1 MTDTEGSRIPVAFW
15 LTTTGGSRLPFR
27 AVTELDVDR
36 FTDEMASQK
45 VSLAGRNLVVN
56 LCLDQKALSEARLRE
71 PTAMAQL
78 SAGVIRATGLNEAA
92 AFEKNSPAPAGN

>member
-1 MTDTEGSRIPVAFW
+1 MKENESSSIPVAFW
-15 LTTTGGSRLPFR
+15 LTTGGGSRLPFR

-45 VSLAGRNLVVN
+45 VSIAGRNLVVN
-56 LCLDQKALSEARLRE
+56 LCLDQKALSETRLRE

-78 SAGVIRATGLNEAA
+78 AAGVIRAAGLNEAA
-92 AFEKNSPAPAGN
+92 DFEKNSPAPAGS